1 MAEPRTLGPLRVL
14 VLRVAIIA
22 AVLVSWEVLARSG
35 LLFRDVVP
43 PLQAIGGAFVALVTS
58 VEFYFHLSWT
68 LLEAVIALVIGAV
81 LGVFAGLGLGVSN
94 LLHRAFVPSLYYL
107 GSTPKLVFFP
117 VMIMLFGV
125 GIGSK
130 IALGIVSCFF
140 PVALSTAAGVRQIN
154 PVLIKVGRS
163 FCADPWHMVRAIYL
177 PAMREPIL
185 TGLRL
190 GLGLT
195 VIVTL
200 LAETKL
206 SNQGVGHLI
215 IRAFTTFDMP
225 RMYALLIAV
234 FVIAIAANAAL
245 GRLSGQR

>member
-1 MAEPRTLGPLRVL
+1 VL

-22 AVLVSWEVLARSG
+22 AVLVSWEALARSG

-43 PLQAIGGAFVALVTS
+43 PLQAIGGAFVAIVTS
-58 VEFYFHLSWT
+58 AEFYFHLSWT

-81 LGVFAGLGLGVSN
+81 LGVFAGLGLGVSK

-130 IALGIVSCFF
+130 IALGIISCFF